1 VYSRVGG
8 GHLSAARAL
17 ASELEATGRVTTRLV
32 DVYVECGRFPLTHF
46 PSLYARMV
54 RRYPRLWSMIYRGSN
69 THLDPKRILGPFLNG
84 GLRRLVARERP
95 AAVVS
100 VLPAVNGLLAESLA
114 ECRAHLEVVV
124 TDWHAVHRF
133 WVAPGVAQYTVAT
146 DSARAE
152 CIRFGAPP
160 ESIEVMG
167 IPVRRDFTD
176 AQPAPTLRQA
186 QDERLGLA
194 GDQARAD
201 PRPFTILA
209 MVGAEGSPSALENI
223 AHLALLDLDAELV
236 VVCGHDR
243 ELRQRMQQLPTRM
256 PLRALGFVDNVAE
269 LIRGADILVTK
280 AGGLTLAEAFCCGVP
295 VVVHDLLPGQEAGNL
310 EYALGQDAVAYAPDA
325 GALAQ
330 TIVDLYH
337 EPKRRA
343 ALSERGRRLARPDA
357 AQRIA
362 RNILS
367 RLDGER

>member
-1 VYSRVGG
+1 
-8 GHLSAARAL
+8 
-17 ASELEATGRVTTRLV
+17 
-32 DVYVECGRFPLTHF
+32 
-46 PSLYARMV
+46 
-54 RRYPRLWSMIYRGSN
+54 MIYRGSN

-84 GLRRLVARERP
+84 GLRLLVKREQP

-100 VLPAVNGLLAESLA
+100 VLPAVNGLLAESVA
-114 ECRAHLEVVV
+114 ECRAHVEVVV

-133 WVAPGVAQYTVAT
+133 WVARGVAQYTVAT
-146 DSARAE
+146 ESARAD

-160 ESIEVMG
+160 ECIEVMG

-176 AQPAPTLRQA
+176 SAR
-186 QDERLGLA
+186 
-194 GDQARAD
+194 DQALAD
-201 PRPFTILA
+201 PHPFTILA
-209 MVGAEGSPSALENI
+209 MVGAEGSPSALESI
-223 AHLALLDLDAELV
+223 AHLALLDLDAQLV

-243 ELRQRMQQLPTRM
+243 ELRRRMQQLPTRM

-269 LIRGADILVTK
+269 LIRGADVLVTK

-310 EYALGQDAVAYAPDA
+310 EYALGQSAVAYAPDA

-337 EPKRRA
+337 DPERRT
-343 ALSERGRRLARPDA
+343 ALAERGRRLARPDA

-362 RNILS
+362 RNILN
-367 RLDGER
+367 RLDDQR

>member
-1 VYSRVGG
+1 VLIVYSRVGG

-32 DVYVECGRFPLTHF
+32 DAYVECGRFPLTHF
-46 PSLYARMV
+46 PSIYARMV

-69 THLDPKRILGPFLNG
+69 THLDPKRILGPFLRT
-84 GLRRLVARERP
+84 GLRQLVAHEQP

-100 VLPAVNGLLAESLA
+100 VLPAVNGLLAESVA
-114 ECRAHLEVVV
+114 GCRAHCAVVV
-124 TDWHAVHRF
+124 TDWHSVHRF
-133 WVAPGVAQYTVAT
+133 WVARGVTQYTVAT
-146 DSARAE
+146 DTARAD

-160 ESIEVMG
+160 EAIEVTG
-167 IPVRRDFTD
+167 IPVRREFTD
-176 AQPAPTLRQA
+176 S
-186 QDERLGLA
+186 A
-194 GDQARAD
+194 GDHAAAD
-201 PRPFTILA
+201 AHPFTILA

-223 AHLALLDLDAELV
+223 AHLALLNLDAQLV

-243 ELRQRMQQLPTRM
+243 ELRRRMQQLPTRM

-310 EYALGQDAVAYAPDA
+310 EFALGQDAVVYAPDA

-330 TIVDLYH
+330 TVVDLYH
-337 EPKRRA
+337 EPERRA
-343 ALSERGRRLARPDA
+343 AVAERGRRLARPDA

-362 RNILS
+362 SSILN
-367 RLDGER
+367 RLDEER